1 MIPMFRCSAPIK
13 CGLGFIIKIKMCCV
27 MNRCVLKI
35 LSFKDCLVYQNSFL
49 QIPKSQPG
57 YVSYMFLNF
66 FAFCAFM
73 FHKNML
79 KKTCSTLVSDSNTYI
94 WISNRI
100 QMFESYSNVRI
111 YIQMLKECV
120 FTICSWKM
128 VGGRWVKKDKFCV
141 T

>member
-35 LSFKDCLVYQNSFL
+35 FSFKDCLVYQNSFQ
-49 QIPKSQPG
+49 QILLNLSLA
-57 YVSYMFLNF
+57 MFLTFLNF

-73 FHKNML
+73 FLKSMFL
-79 KKTCSTLVSDSNTYI
+79 KIKKTCSTLVSDSNTYI

-120 FTICSWKM
+120 FTTCSWKM
-128 VGGRWVKKDKFCV
+128 VGG
-141 T
+141 

>member
-1 MIPMFRCSAPIK
+1 
-13 CGLGFIIKIKMCCV
+13 

-73 FHKNML
+73 FHKNVFL
-79 KKTCSTLVSDSNTYI
+79 KIKKTCSTLVSDSNTYI
-94 WISNRI
+94 
-100 QMFESYSNVRI
+100 
-111 YIQMLKECV
+111 
-120 FTICSWKM
+120 
-128 VGGRWVKKDKFCV
+128 
-141 T
+141 